1 MQECGWKC
9 ICDSKEKFQRITFEI
24 KFTHILFL
32 LDVVV
37 CYCILHN
44 MILDGKDLDIQTL
57 MIQLELEN
65 KHNVDGVLD
74 GKEGNWR
81 ILVGQDASIEI
92 DLDF

>member
-1 MQECGWKC
+1 
-9 ICDSKEKFQRITFEI
+9 
-24 KFTHILFL
+24 
-32 LDVVV
+32 
-37 CYCILHN
+37 
-44 MILDGKDLDIQTL
+44 L